1 MHFGNNCG
9 KYSEIARR
17 LRGRLL
23 AQIGQ
28 QLSKGKI
35 RMSKSSKTVSD
46 ACQSWL
52 KTCQRNELE
61 RSTMKAYRSHVR
73 IHIEPKIGGLLLAEL
88 SRGDI
93 RDFMDDLLDG
103 DVSRAQVKKIMVSL
117 RAILTEAVE
126 REWASHNVAAEVKLK
141 RSSRADGKRVDVPTK
156 AEIRAIIAK
165 APASHRAMFI
175 TAIFTGMRISELRGL
190 TWGAIDF
197 DRRVIQIRQRA
208 DEYCEIGLPK
218 SRAGTR
224 EIPMAPTVFE
234 ELWEWKANATES
246 KLDLVFPNSVGKV
259 QNYSNIYNRVFKPM
273 LVKEGIVDDKGE
285 AKFGIHAL
293 RHAAASLFIEQ
304 GWNPKK
310 IQALLGHASIT
321 MTMDVYGHL
330 FENAEEDVSMFEK
343 LDAELMA
350 A

>member
-1 MHFGNNCG
+1 
-9 KYSEIARR
+9 
-17 LRGRLL
+17 
-23 AQIGQ
+23 
-28 QLSKGKI
+28 
-35 RMSKSSKTVSD
+35 MSKHTKTVSD

-52 KTCQRNELE
+52 RTCERNELE
-61 RSTMKAYRSHVR
+61 RSTMKAYRSHAK
-73 IHIEPKIGGLLLAEL
+73 IHIEPKIGNLLLADL

-93 RDFMDDLLDG
+93 RDFMDDLLDD

-126 REWASHNVAAEVKLK
+126 REWATHNVATEVKLK
-141 RSSRADGKRVDVPTK
+141 RSSRADGKRVEVPTK
-156 AEIRAIIAK
+156 QEIKVIIAN

-190 TWGAIDF
+190 SWDAVDF
-197 DRRVIQIRQRA
+197 DRKVIQVRQRA

-234 ELWEWKANATES
+234 ALLDWRDKAPES
-246 KLDLVFPNSVGKV
+246 KLNLVFPNSVGKV

-273 LVKEGIVDDKGE
+273 LVTEDIVDESGK

-310 IQALLGHASIT
+310 IQTLLGHASIT

-343 LDAELMA
+343 LDADLMA

>member
-1 MHFGNNCG
+1 
-9 KYSEIARR
+9 
-17 LRGRLL
+17 
-23 AQIGQ
+23 
-28 QLSKGKI
+28 
-35 RMSKSSKTVSD
+35 
-46 ACQSWL
+46 
-52 KTCQRNELE
+52 
-61 RSTMKAYRSHVR
+61 MKAYRSHAK
-73 IHIEPKIGGLLLAEL
+73 IHIEPKIGNLLLADL

-93 RDFMDDLLDG
+93 RDFMDDLLDD

-126 REWASHNVAAEVKLK
+126 REWATHNVATEVKLK
-141 RSSRADGKRVDVPTK
+141 RSSRADGKRVEVPTK
-156 AEIRAIIAK
+156 QEIKVIIAN

-190 TWGAIDF
+190 SWDAVDF
-197 DRRVIQIRQRA
+197 DRKVIQVRQRA

-234 ELWEWKANATES
+234 ALLDWRDKAPES
-246 KLDLVFPNSVGKV
+246 KLNLVFPNSVGKV

-273 LVKEGIVDDKGE
+273 LVTEDIVDESGK

-310 IQALLGHASIT
+310 IQTLLGHASIT

-343 LDAELMA
+343 LDADLMA